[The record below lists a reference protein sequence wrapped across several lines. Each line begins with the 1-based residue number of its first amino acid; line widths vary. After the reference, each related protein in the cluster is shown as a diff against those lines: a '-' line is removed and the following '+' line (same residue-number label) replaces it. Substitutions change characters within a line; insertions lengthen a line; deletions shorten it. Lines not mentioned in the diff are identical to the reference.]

1 MRGRRGIPNPR
12 DSRWN
17 HYRSVRRAGTV
28 PLVLGLLAVLSLLA
42 GWGEALAQ
50 SRAGKSWE
58 IAPIAATVTVSAPSR
73 DLPAGLAEEEI
84 AVNELTPLELREL
97 VGRIADLAGVEA
109 LVQERPGR
117 VLNGDVEMN
126 DPVPFGLSMTG
137 TVPDVLD
144 EVARLSGYDWGWE
157 DGRLLFYRYA
167 DVEQRAPERMPG
179 GVPVGV
185 LAAVAEEEIEV
196 FADLRG
202 EPADRDAAAPEAVG
216 EERGAS
222 PETREG
228 VDAEGRSEAGR
239 VAPAVSGELEPGGR
253 PVDPD
258 AAEAVEGQG
267 QAAPEG
273 TVPAEPAG
281 WKVIPGTHA
290 TVEDVLRFWAER
302 AGWQLAWKSE
312 RRFEVG
318 AEAEFPAG
326 ENEEAGFL
334 AAADALLA
342 IGPMRRVLSATAYPN
357 KWLVIQDI
365 GSAVQ

>member
-1 MRGRRGIPNPR
+1 MEGAAVGFAIEAAA
-12 DSRWN
+12 
-17 HYRSVRRAGTV
+17 VRRRRRARIERTGQE
-28 PLVLGLLAVLSLLA
+28 LLLLMLLIAVCA
-42 GWGEALAQ
+42 TAALAQ

-58 IAPIAATVTVSAPSR
+58 IAPIAATVTVAAPSR

-84 AVNELTPLELREL
+84 AVNELTPLDLREL

-109 LVQERPGR
+109 SIQERPGR
-117 VLNGDVEMN
+117 VQDGDVAMN

-137 TVPDVLD
+137 TVPEVLD

-157 DGRLLFYRYA
+157 DGWLLFYRYA

-185 LAAVAEEEIEV
+185 LAAVAEAEMEAPAASGEGREV
-196 FADLRG
+196 S
-202 EPADRDAAAPEAVG
+202 PATKEH
-216 EERGAS
+216 
-222 PETREG
+222 

-239 VAPAVSGELEPGGR
+239 VASEVPGKLEPGGR

-258 AAEAVEGQG
+258 AGAPVEGQG
-267 QAAPEG
+267 EAALQE
-273 TVPAEPAG
+273 TVPTEPAG
-281 WKVIPGTHA
+281 WEVNPGTHA
-290 TVEDVLRFWAER
+290 TVEDVLRSWADR

-318 AEAEFPAG
+318 AEAAFPPG
-326 ENEEAGFL
+326 ESEEAGFL

-357 KWLVIQDI
+357 RWLVIQDI

>member
-1 MRGRRGIPNPR
+1 MGFVMA
-12 DSRWN
+12 S
-17 HYRSVRRAGTV
+17 SVAALAGTASQQ
-28 PLVLGLLAVLSLLA
+28 PWAA
-42 GWGEALAQ
+42 
-50 SRAGKSWE
+50 
-58 IAPIAATVTVSAPSR
+58 APIAATVTVEAPSR
-73 DLPAGLAEEEI
+73 NLPAGLAEEEI
-84 AVNELTPLELREL
+84 AVNELTPLDLREL

-109 LVQERPGR
+109 SIQERPGR
-117 VLNGDVEMN
+117 VLDGDVAMN

-137 TVPDVLD
+137 TVPEVLD
-144 EVARLSGYDWGWE
+144 EVARLSGYDWGWA

-185 LAAVAEEEIEV
+185 LAAVAEDEME
-196 FADLRG
+196 A
-202 EPADRDAAAPEAVG
+202 PAAAG
-216 EERGAS
+216 EGGEVS
-222 PETREG
+222 PETRG
-228 VDAEGRSEAGR
+228 RVDAEGRSEAGR
-239 VAPAVSGELEPGGR
+239 VASEVPGELEPGGR

-258 AAEAVEGQG
+258 AGAPVEGQG
-267 QAAPEG
+267 EAAPQG

-281 WKVIPGTHA
+281 WEVNPGTHA
-290 TVEDVLRFWAER
+290 TVEDVLRSWADR

-318 AEAEFPAG
+318 AEAAFPPG
-326 ENEEAGFL
+326 ESEEAGFL

-357 KWLVIQDI
+357 RWLVVQDI